1 MRLGLVVNDIEGEYP
16 GYTTTHLAME
26 AVRRG
31 HEVWY
36 IPLADLELRD
46 DDRLYAKVRIPPPG
60 DYRFG
65 KVFLAALTG
74 PKATIGWRDL
84 GALDILW
91 LRNDP
96 SQDVERRPWARMAG
110 IDFGR
115 LAVRNGLLV
124 LSDPEGLA
132 RGINKLYLQYFP
144 ERVRPKTVVTR
155 DPQEALRF
163 IQSQG
168 GYAILKPLSGSGG
181 RSVFLVRPVDGPNV
195 HQMMEAVARDGYM
208 IVQEFLPNAHE
219 GDTRLFMLNGRPLVV
234 DGHYAAVRRKRREGD
249 EDIRSNL
256 TAGGVSVKAEV
267 TEEMLEI
274 AELVGPQLV
283 ADGIYFAGL
292 DIIGGKLTEINVQSP
307 GALVGADRLEGVS
320 FTAAIIDDLERKL
333 AWRAAHPEADN
344 RTLACA

>member
-1 MRLGLVVNDIEGEYP
+1 MRIVFVVNDIAWEYP

-26 AVRRG
+26 ALRRG

-36 IPLADLELRD
+36 VSLADLEMRED
-46 DDRLYAKVRIPPPG
+46 DHLYAKVHIPPPG
-60 DYRFG
+60 DYRHG

-74 PKATIGWRDL
+74 AKATVGWRDL
-84 GALDILW
+84 NGVDILW

-96 SQDVERRPWARMAG
+96 SLDVERRPWARMAG

-115 LAVRNGLLV
+115 LAVRNGILV

-144 ERVRPKTVVTR
+144 EAVRPRTVVTR
-155 DPQEALRF
+155 DPAEALRF
-163 IQSQG
+163 IQAQG

-181 RSVFLVRPVDGPNV
+181 RSVFLVRPVDGPNI

-234 DGHYAAVRRKRREGD
+234 EGRYAAVHRRRREGD

-256 TAGGVSVKAEV
+256 TAGGVSVKATV
-267 TEEMLEI
+267 TKEMLAI
-274 AELVGPQLV
+274 AEQVGPQLV

-307 GALVGADRLEGVS
+307 GALVGADQLEGVS
-320 FTAAIIDDLERKL
+320 FTGAIIEDLERKL
-333 AWRAAHPEADN
+333 AWRAAHPGADN